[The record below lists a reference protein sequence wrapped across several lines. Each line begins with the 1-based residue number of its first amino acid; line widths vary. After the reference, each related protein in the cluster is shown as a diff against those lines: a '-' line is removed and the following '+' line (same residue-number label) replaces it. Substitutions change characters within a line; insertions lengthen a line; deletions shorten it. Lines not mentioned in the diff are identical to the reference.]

1 MKRKFIGLAWAACVL
16 LGGSGCSKQEIK
28 REDKTSDGI
37 ISSDAYSTDYRFFRN
52 GISSVDIGESKKVLL
67 YFRNCLV
74 LK

>member
-52 GISSVDIGESKKVLL
+52 GISSV
-67 YFRNCLV
+67 
-74 LK
+74 